1 MLVARDNCGAFV
13 LALGVALGWSFV
25 VALLL
30 VAGGAVMCAI
40 VRFVLL
46 AVLVWG
52 YARQRSRIT
61 AGTTLLA
68 LDAARH
74 GEGVEMG
81 HMRR

>member
-1 MLVARDNCGAFV
+1 MLVARDKSTALV
-13 LALGVALGWSFV
+13 LTLG

-30 VAGGAVMCAI
+30 VADGTVMCAI

-46 AVLVWG
+46 AALVWG
-52 YARQRSRIT
+52 YARQSSRIT

-74 GEGVEMG
+74 GEGLETG

>member
-1 MLVARDNCGAFV
+1 MLVARDKSTALV
-13 LALGVALGWSFV
+13 LTLG

-30 VAGGAVMCAI
+30 VADGTVMCAI

-46 AVLVWG
+46 AALVWG
-52 YARQRSRIT
+52 YARQSSRIT

-74 GEGVEMG
+74 GKGLETG

>member
-1 MLVARDNCGAFV
+1 MLVARDKSAALV
-13 LALGVALGWSFV
+13 LTLG

-30 VAGGAVMCAI
+30 VVADGTVMCAI

-46 AVLVWG
+46 AALVWG
-52 YARQRSRIT
+52 YARQSSRIT

-74 GEGVEMG
+74 AEGLETG
-81 HMRR
+81 HMRL